1 MCAPPVGYLGPKD
14 ELLTLS
20 GRERCRAT
28 NLGHTDSDCQ
38 MARLPSSSYC
48 MYHDKVQRGLLE
60 PNIESYPV
68 WPLPKNGYVL
78 LVANED
84 ECRYMEVV
92 VQPVEERTAA

>member
-1 MCAPPVGYLGPKD
+1 
-14 ELLTLS
+14 
-20 GRERCRAT
+20 
-28 NLGHTDSDCQ
+28 
-38 MARLPSSSYC
+38 
-48 MYHDKVQRGLLE
+48 
-60 PNIESYPV
+60 V